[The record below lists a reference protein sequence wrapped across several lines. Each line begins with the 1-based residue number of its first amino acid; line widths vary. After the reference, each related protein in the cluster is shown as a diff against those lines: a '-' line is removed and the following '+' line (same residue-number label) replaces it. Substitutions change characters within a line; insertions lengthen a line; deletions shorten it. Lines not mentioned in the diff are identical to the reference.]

1 MVEAL
6 PTTMQGW
13 LGWGVAALIAGP
25 YYFTKFM
32 AERRGEK
39 TETESLRS
47 ALDET
52 RIREQEERN
61 LRREAE
67 AQHKAVMMHFHEQNA
82 TNARLEVQMKHLLQ
96 QNEEL
101 KAEIHELRTL
111 LNERNGHA

>member
-52 RIREQEERN
+52 RKRELEERE
-61 LRREAE
+61 LRQRVE
-67 AQHKAVMMHFHEQNA
+67 AQIHDLMLKFFEQNA
-82 TNARLEVQMKHLLQ
+82 TNARLEEQMKHLSAQ
-96 QNEEL
+96 MEEL
-101 KAEIHELRTL
+101 KQQNMELRRA